1 MSVLVA
7 LLTAAVVIL
16 GVLVAGLLRSHAMI
30 LRRLHE
36 LGSGLEDVGRS
47 AASGTSRADGHEH
60 AGVTATPI
68 EISSAPSPGDAVAPS
83 GRTAAD
89 IVGEAPGGDAL
100 GVGVSG
106 VEHDTFL
113 AFLSS
118 GCETCA
124 SFWSAFAS
132 DDLAVPGDA
141 RLVVVT
147 KGPEQESPAA
157 VAELAPDGVT
167 VVMSSAAWRD
177 YEVPG
182 SPYFVHVEGPSG
194 TVMGEGTGLNWG
206 QVSDLLVRSGDDHD
220 ASARGGR
227 RVRKA
232 RRDAER
238 ERDTDAALL
247 AAGFHPGDERLFG
260 TSDTESRS

>member
-1 MSVLVA
+1 MTILVA

-36 LGSGLEDVGRS
+36 LGSGLEDGGRS
-47 AASGTSRADGHEH
+47 GGYGTSHGDDRERAD
-60 AGVTATPI
+60 VTAAPI
-68 EISSAPSPGDAVAPS
+68 EMSSTPSPGDAVAPS
-83 GRTAAD
+83 GRAAAD
-89 IVGEAPGGDAL
+89 IVGEAPGGDAI

-124 SFWSAFAS
+124 SFWSAFVSA
-132 DDLAVPGDA
+132 DLSVPGRA

-147 KGPEQESPAA
+147 KGTEQESPAA
-157 VAELAPDGVT
+157 VADLAPDGVI

-194 TVMGEGTGLNWG
+194 TVVGEGTGLNWE
-206 QVSDLLVRSGDDHD
+206 QVTDLLVRSGGDL

-238 ERDTDAALL
+238 ERDADAALL
-247 AAGFHPGDERLFG
+247 AAGFRPGDERLFR
-260 TSDTESRS
+260 TSDTEPRP

>member
-1 MSVLVA
+1 MSILVA

-30 LRRLHE
+30 LKRLHE
-36 LGSGLEDVGRS
+36 LGSGLEDAGRS
-47 AASGTSRADGHEH
+47 GGGTSHGEGHEH
-60 AGVTATPI
+60 ADVTATPI
-68 EISSAPSPGDAVAPS
+68 EISGPSPGDAVAPS
-83 GRTAAD
+83 GRAVAD
-89 IVGEAPGGDAL
+89 IVGEAPGGDAI

-132 DDLAVPGDA
+132 GDPSVPGSA

-147 KGPEQESPAA
+147 KGADQESPAA
-157 VAELAPDGVT
+157 VAELAPGGVT

-182 SPYFVHVEGPSG
+182 SPYFVHVQGPSG
-194 TVMGEGTGLNWG
+194 TVVGEGTGLNWE
-206 QVSDLLVRSGDDHD
+206 QVSDLLVRSGGDLD

-247 AAGFHPGDERLFG
+247 AAGFRPGDERLFG